1 MKNVH
6 KDYEMLNNELQ
17 FSLRQVESGQA
28 ALKNEQLDEKV
39 RTRVTAAVK
48 YWESRC
54 NILEKELEQDV

>member
-39 RTRVTAAVK
+39 RTRVAAAVK

-54 NILEKELEQDV
+54 NTLEKELEHDV